1 MNPTLIGSSVDV
13 VGTTDNQRGRQCD
26 KHLVCGEALVVGSY
40 VFFRRAQFAWR
51 AGVVEDVLEVYSSF
65 DGNDCKVGYLL
76 KHLAGRA
83 DVYDGLCARVVE
95 IYSAE
100 SEVTAKRQKFHRNKG
115 CCVALIIDAGIDV
128 VGGDVGRV

>member
-65 DGNDCKVGYLL
+65 EVMIARLDICRSIWQFGLMCMMACVLVWWKSILPKV
-76 KHLAGRA
+76 R
-83 DVYDGLCARVVE
+83 
-95 IYSAE
+95 
-100 SEVTAKRQKFHRNKG
+100 
-115 CCVALIIDAGIDV
+115 
-128 VGGDVGRV
+128 